1 MNIQHS
7 WEKKCKAFIVKASLQ
22 RNGKPRSN
30 QKLGS
35 SALLMHKRG
44 TLRILRNTEPISG
57 KSQQRLK
64 IVKKLEFRKNKFG
77 IICVMTS
84 QTWETGAI
92 TLSKPLDSYLRKHM
106 WISSKFSPS
115 ITKAYSKYL
124 HFLGSCGFPEM
135 QEVSSTNR
143 MNSRRRKMRPG
154 PEFVVVSNE

>member
-1 MNIQHS
+1 MNIQHN
-7 WEKKCKAFIVKASLQ
+7 WEKKCTAFIVKASLQ

-35 SALLMHKRG
+35 SALLMHKTG
-44 TLRILRNTEPISG
+44 TLRILRNPEPISG
-57 KSQQRLK
+57 KSQQRAK
-64 IVKKLEFRKNKFG
+64 IVKKLECSKNKCG
-77 IICVMTS
+77 IICVMAS

-92 TLSKPLDSYLRKHM
+92 ALSKPLDSYLQKHM
-106 WISSKFSPS
+106 WNSSNIYPS

-124 HFLGSCGFPEM
+124 HFLGSWGFPEM

-143 MNSRRRKMRPG
+143 MNSRRRKMHPR